1 MWLPK
6 FMQKALRPA
15 SNAGWFPL
23 VSEPS
28 AGAWQ
33 RNEPVVVE
41 TALSHSA
48 VFACVNLI
56 ASDIAKLP
64 LHITKRTGNYW
75 TVAAHEYSRL
85 IRKPNSYQT
94 RFQFVQSW
102 MASKLTYGNTY
113 VLKVRDNRNRVIAL
127 HVLDPKKVRPLI
139 SEDGAVF
146 YELRSSD
153 IHGLKDVT
161 VPAREIIHDRGLA
174 PYHPLVG
181 LTPLQASA
189 QGTRLALEIQAQS
202 AHLFHNSSVPGGI
215 LTSAGVMPE
224 EKAKK
229 AKEAWEKNFMGPNV
243 GRIAILDNSATYTPL
258 SSTAADSQ
266 LIEQLQYTA
275 LDVCRAFSVPAW
287 KIGAG
292 PAAPYTSAEA
302 TNLQYLADCLQS
314 HIESLELCL
323 DDGLEL
329 PEGTR
334 TELDETALLRLDTQ
348 ARTTTLAAAVNAGLK
363 TINEA
368 RAEMNLAPVEGGD
381 NILRQIQD
389 VPLAGGSEE

>member
-6 FMQKALRPA
+6 FIQKALRPA

-113 VLKVRDNRNRVIAL
+113 VLKVRDNRNRIIAL

-189 QGTRLALEIQAQS
+189 HGTRLALSIQGQTTSFFDNGAR
-202 AHLFHNSSVPGGI
+202 PGGI
-215 LTSAGVMPE
+215 ITTPGTVTP
-224 EKAKK
+224 EKAQELK
-229 AKEAWEKNFMGPNV
+229 AAWETNYAGQNA
-243 GRIAILDNSATYTPL
+243 GRTAVLGDGMKYEPL

-348 ARTTTLAAAVNAGLK
+348 ARTATLAAAVNAGLK

-368 RAEMNLAPVEGGD
+368 RAEMNLVPVEGGD
-381 NILRQIQD
+381 KILRQIQD
-389 VPLAGGSEE
+389 VPLAGGNDE